1 VAAKTVS
8 CDANSIAAFDRITRD
23 LLAQVEFQSR
33 VALVLLERSSDEQR
47 GSLLERLAEVR
58 GRLVRL
64 RTRLVGCSTPT
75 LVTGEDEYVSRL

>member
-1 VAAKTVS
+1 VAAKTTS
-8 CDANSIAAFDRITRD
+8 FDANSIAAIDRITLD

-47 GSLLERLAEVR
+47 RSLMERLAEVR

-64 RTRLVGCSTPT
+64 RSRLVGRSTPT
-75 LVTGEDEYVSRL
+75 LVTGEDDNST